1 MTQQQIAVPSI
12 AKFAVH
18 RPPRPLMARDA
29 DSMYWM
35 SRYVERAEHIA
46 RLLLVHANLLVD
58 VGDLTPQLQEQQWH
72 SVLTIMRSGPL
83 PAAAPVAG
91 VADAGKPGSA
101 TPVTESAIRLGY
113 RIARFMTFDR
123 ENPNSLVSCLTRARE
138 NARSI
143 RENISA
149 EMWESLNTLY
159 WSIRSDEAAARF
171 EDSPEDFYRQIMTGS
186 FLFQGLTDQ
195 TLGHEQRWLFT
206 QLGKFLER
214 IDVTSRLL
222 EVKFSI
228 LLHPD
233 VQLDSALRNIHWMA
247 VLRSGC
253 SIEAYRRRH
262 LADMD
267 PLRVASFLI
276 LERKFPRSVR
286 FCVGKAHEAIAS
298 VRAEVNPTTIDPAER
313 ILGRLDAQLE
323 YAEPSEILL
332 EGLPAYLQRIQTH
345 VAESAAAVQK
355 SYFLH

>member
-1 MTQQQIAVPSI
+1 MRKAMTQQQLAVPSI
-12 AKFAVH
+12 AKFSVH

-35 SRYVERAEHIA
+35 SRYVERSEHIA
-46 RLLLVHANLLVD
+46 RLLLVHSNLLVD

-72 SVLTIMRSGPL
+72 SVLTIMRSGSM
-83 PAAAPVAG
+83 PAPPDK
-91 VADAGKPGSA
+91 ADPN
-101 TPVTESAIRLGY
+101 AIALGH
-113 RIARFMTFDR
+113 RIARYMTFDR
-123 ENPNSLVSCLTRARE
+123 ENMNSLVSCLTRARE

-143 RENISA
+143 RENVSA

-159 WSIRSDEAAARF
+159 WSINSDDAAARF
-171 EDSPEDFYRQIMTGS
+171 EDSPDDFYRQIMTGS

-206 QLGKFLER
+206 QLGKYLER
-214 IDVTSRLL
+214 IDVTARLL

-228 LLHPD
+228 LMSAE
-233 VQLDSALRNIHWMA
+233 VQMDSALRNIHWMA

-253 SIEAYRRRH
+253 SIEAYRRRN

-267 PLRVASFLI
+267 PLRVASFLL

-286 FCVGKAHEAIAS
+286 FCVGKAHEAIAA
-298 VRAEVNPTTIDPAER
+298 VRAEVNPVGIDPAAR

-332 EGLPAYLQRIQTH
+332 EGLPAYLQRIQTN
-345 VAESAAAVQK
+345 VAETAAAVQK

>member
-12 AKFAVH
+12 AKFSVH

-46 RLLLVHANLLVD
+46 RLLLVHSNLLVD

-83 PAAAPVAG
+83 PEIPPAAEAVAP
-91 VADAGKPGSA
+91 PIS
-101 TPVTESAIRLGY
+101 LGH
-113 RIARFMTFDR
+113 RIARFMTFER